1 LHTPLNKKN
10 KGADMK
16 EQNYS
21 NHRRYVPGFHFVLFF
36 LGILALVGSIFFLI
50 KSCIHGT
57 ERVASAV
64 VFLGALNFMILY
76 FYTREFATTVQD
88 RAIRAEEN
96 LRYFALTGNLL
107 DPRLTMPQI
116 IALRFAPDLEFV
128 GLANRAIAENLS
140 NDDIKKAIRVWRPDN
155 NRA

>member
-1 LHTPLNKKN
+1 MHSLLNKTN

-36 LGILALVGSIFFLI
+36 LGILALAGSIYFLI
-50 KSCIHGT
+50 KSCIHGN
-57 ERVASAV
+57 ERVASV
-64 VFLGALNFMILY
+64 ILFLGALNFMMLF
-76 FYTREFATTVQD
+76 FYAREFATKVQD

-96 LRYFALTGNLL
+96 LRYFVLTGNLL
-107 DPRLTMPQI
+107 DPKLTMKQI

-128 GLANRAIAENLS
+128 GLASRAIAENLS
-140 NDDIKKAIRVWRPDN
+140 NDDIKKAIKNWRPDHH
-155 NRA
+155 RA

>member
-1 LHTPLNKKN
+1 LKQIN
-10 KGADMK
+10 KGAEMK

-21 NHRRYVPGFHFVLFF
+21 NHRRYIPGFHFLLFF
-36 LGILALVGSIFFLI
+36 MGILAIVGSIFFLV
-50 KSCIHGT
+50 KSYVNGT
-57 ERVASAV
+57 ETVASV
-64 VFLGALNFMILY
+64 IVFLSALNFMALY
-76 FYTREFATTVQD
+76 FYAREFATRVQD

-96 LRYFALTGNLL
+96 LRYFALTNNLL

-128 GLANRAIAENLS
+128 GLVNQAIAENLS
-140 NDDIKKAIRVWRPDN
+140 NDDIKKAIKDWRPDY

>member
-1 LHTPLNKKN
+1 
-10 KGADMK
+10 MK

-36 LGILALVGSIFFLI
+36 LGILALAGSIYFLI
-50 KSCIHGT
+50 KSCIHGN
-57 ERVASAV
+57 ERVASV
-64 VFLGALNFMILY
+64 ILFLGALNFMMLF
-76 FYTREFATTVQD
+76 FYAREFATKVQD

-107 DPRLTMPQI
+107 DPKLTMPQI

-128 GLANRAIAENLS
+128 GLASRAIAENLS
-140 NDDIKKAIRVWRPDN
+140 NDDIKKTIKNWRPDHH
-155 NRA
+155 RA